1 MSIRVS
7 GVYLV
12 PSPAANNEPANE
24 KPSNLSVENNLH
36 QQHHHHH
43 HHAAKTV
50 TIVAGPQRSNSL
62 DYLNFEEK
70 RQIIASSLSL
80 SDFLAH
86 GPAAAAAAAKEVAA
100 NTVIAKKQNG
110 AALRTNSLG
119 SGARTPPLERKSKF
133 SALGR
138 LFKPWKWKRKKKSDK
153 FEAASLSLERKIS
166 VRASRDELVQ
176 KGILLPVIR
185 STSFPENE
193 TGGDSPDSQKPPTP
207 QQTPQQQQQQQQHQH
222 QQQQQQQQA
231 NIGGI
236 GGGGGGGTPA
246 ATPTSAVGTVQQ
258 SQQSQQVASA
268 TPTPTTANPHSTG
281 PPSNQPSPHPSPLYP
296 GIPQPGQPN
305 GNTQAST
312 SSRTPTRLRGT
323 IVAVVISLGLR
334 AQPSRR
340 SARHP
345 SAARSAIFGRVRPAR
360 DKERRRAA
368 DRSVRWTLLRGAHLE
383 WSVDCTRFRRAR
395 AQLVIDSHF
404 RHRSASSELCEI
416 CQGHTVIAK
425 ISSQVSESSRRAS
438 ADLWIHP
445 SRGST
450 GGGRIVEIQRFRDE
464 DSFFPVQN
472 LLSTLTPRS
481 ILKRIDEVVIE
492 RIHIISERRVER
504 ANTKSQKEEMSG
516 VGFLAA
522 VKTFTPGGRR
532 RRRCEKQQKVLE
544 LPPGYAMQPD
554 VVPCWDAA
562 PPITP
567 PAAFLPPGY
576 KKGFPEPKKE
586 KTEQSANGAVSP
598 SGEPQPNQ
606 GTATTGSLPISAAPP
621 NSGDQQKP
629 SRPNTLEARVVARRL
644 ILFDMEK
651 GVLDQSSENQQVIE
665 RCYPLPPQNTLMLS
679 ELPEPPI
686 PLSEIGPIPPPP
698 MFSSS
703 SPTLLLAKQ
712 RQIRNPLSSDYED
725 EEDEE
730 DFDVEEEDNM
740 YVPRMS
746 QPDPTIDTSRV
757 EEIPAK
763 EPKFHAVPLKSVLKK
778 RGSGSGPGTPQN
790 TPTQENRP
798 LTLRQELHASFN
810 SRPVR
815 FGLAL
820 PCTLE
825 NKENARPYVIREDA
839 DGDSGDGQ
847 VLYRD
852 EYDDEKSRLAAKI
865 ARKES
870 LSLKLALRPDR
881 QELINRN
888 ILQLQ
893 TDNERQETKEAI
905 GAKLIRRLSMRPTQ
919 EELEERN
926 ILKKQSPAEEKKQKE
941 EKKRYLLRKLSF
953 RPTVEELKEKKII
966 RFNDY
971 IEVTQ
976 AHDYDRRADKP
987 WTRLTPK
994 DKAAIRKELNEF
1006 KSSEMAVHE
1015 DSRHLT
1021 RFHRP

>member
-12 PSPAANNEPANE
+12 PNPAPNEPANE
-24 KPSNLSVENNLH
+24 KNSNLSAENNLH

-43 HHAAKTV
+43 ATKTV

-80 SDFLAH
+80 SDFFAH

-185 STSFPENE
+185 STSFPENDA
-193 TGGDSPDSQKPPTP
+193 TCDSPDGQKPPTP
-207 QQTPQQQQQQQQHQH
+207 QQTH
-222 QQQQQQQQA
+222 QQQQQQQQQQPA
-231 NIGGI
+231 GGV
-236 GGGGGGGTPA
+236 GSGPGGTPA
-246 ATPTSAVGTVQQ
+246 ATPTSVGNVQQ
-258 SQQSQQVASA
+258 SQQSQQVPSA

-296 GIPQPGQPN
+296 GMPQVGQPN
-305 GNTQAST
+305 GSTQ
-312 SSRTPTRLRGT
+312 
-323 IVAVVISLGLR
+323 V
-334 AQPSRR
+334 
-340 SARHP
+340 
-345 SAARSAIFGRVRPAR
+345 
-360 DKERRRAA
+360 
-368 DRSVRWTLLRGAHLE
+368 
-383 WSVDCTRFRRAR
+383 
-395 AQLVIDSHF
+395 
-404 RHRSASSELCEI
+404 
-416 CQGHTVIAK
+416 
-425 ISSQVSESSRRAS
+425 
-438 ADLWIHP
+438 
-445 SRGST
+445 
-450 GGGRIVEIQRFRDE
+450 
-464 DSFFPVQN
+464 
-472 LLSTLTPRS
+472 
-481 ILKRIDEVVIE
+481 
-492 RIHIISERRVER
+492 
-504 ANTKSQKEEMSG
+504 
-516 VGFLAA
+516 
-522 VKTFTPGGRR
+522 
-532 RRRCEKQQKVLE
+532 
-544 LPPGYAMQPD
+544 
-554 VVPCWDAA
+554 
-562 PPITP
+562 
-567 PAAFLPPGY
+567 
-576 KKGFPEPKKE
+576 
-586 KTEQSANGAVSP
+586 
-598 SGEPQPNQ
+598 
-606 GTATTGSLPISAAPP
+606 
-621 NSGDQQKP
+621 
-629 SRPNTLEARVVARRL
+629 
-644 ILFDMEK
+644 EK

-698 MFSSS
+698 MFSST

-740 YVPRMS
+740 YVARMS
-746 QPDPTIDTSRV
+746 QPDPSIDTSRV

-798 LTLRQELHASFN
+798 LTLRQELHASFKRPPLRPRMRIC

-839 DGDSGDGQ
+839 DGDSADGQ

>member
-1 MSIRVS
+1 MLTHS
-7 GVYLV
+7 
-12 PSPAANNEPANE
+12 
-24 KPSNLSVENNLH
+24 H
-36 QQHHHHH
+36 
-43 HHAAKTV
+43 
-50 TIVAGPQRSNSL
+50 
-62 DYLNFEEK
+62 
-70 RQIIASSLSL
+70 
-80 SDFLAH
+80 SDGEF
-86 GPAAAAAAAKEVAA
+86 P
-100 NTVIAKKQNG
+100 IYSQAKKQNG

-185 STSFPENE
+185 STSFPENDA
-193 TGGDSPDSQKPPTP
+193 TCDSPDGQKPPTP
-207 QQTPQQQQQQQQHQH
+207 QQTH
-222 QQQQQQQQA
+222 QQQQQQQQQQPA
-231 NIGGI
+231 GGV
-236 GGGGGGGTPA
+236 GSGPGGTPA
-246 ATPTSAVGTVQQ
+246 ATPTSVGNVQQ
-258 SQQSQQVASA
+258 SQQSQQVPSA

-296 GIPQPGQPN
+296 GMPQVGQPN
-305 GNTQAST
+305 GSTQ
-312 SSRTPTRLRGT
+312 
-323 IVAVVISLGLR
+323 
-334 AQPSRR
+334 
-340 SARHP
+340 
-345 SAARSAIFGRVRPAR
+345 
-360 DKERRRAA
+360 
-368 DRSVRWTLLRGAHLE
+368 
-383 WSVDCTRFRRAR
+383 
-395 AQLVIDSHF
+395 
-404 RHRSASSELCEI
+404 
-416 CQGHTVIAK
+416 
-425 ISSQVSESSRRAS
+425 
-438 ADLWIHP
+438 
-445 SRGST
+445 
-450 GGGRIVEIQRFRDE
+450 
-464 DSFFPVQN
+464 
-472 LLSTLTPRS
+472 
-481 ILKRIDEVVIE
+481 
-492 RIHIISERRVER
+492 
-504 ANTKSQKEEMSG
+504 
-516 VGFLAA
+516 
-522 VKTFTPGGRR
+522 
-532 RRRCEKQQKVLE
+532 
-544 LPPGYAMQPD
+544 
-554 VVPCWDAA
+554 
-562 PPITP
+562 
-567 PAAFLPPGY
+567 
-576 KKGFPEPKKE
+576 EPKKE

-598 SGEPQPNQ
+598 SGDPQANQ
-606 GTATTGSLPISAAPP
+606 GTATTGSVSISAAAP

-698 MFSSS
+698 MFSST

-740 YVPRMS
+740 YVARMS
-746 QPDPTIDTSRV
+746 QPDPSIDTSRV

-798 LTLRQELHASFN
+798 LTLRQELHASFKRPPLRPRMRIC

-839 DGDSGDGQ
+839 DGDSADGQ

>member
-12 PSPAANNEPANE
+12 PSPGSNETSNE
-24 KPSNLSVENNLH
+24 KGNNLSAENNLH

-43 HHAAKTV
+43 HHHHTAKTV

-176 KGILLPVIR
+176 KGILLPVLR

-193 TGGDSPDSQKPPTP
+193 TAGDSTDGQKPPTP
-207 QQTPQQQQQQQQHQH
+207 QQPPQHQQQQHQPT
-222 QQQQQQQQA
+222 A
-231 NIGGI
+231 GGV
-236 GGGGGGGTPA
+236 GTGAGTPA
-246 ATPTSAVGTVQQ
+246 ATPTSAGTLQQ
-258 SQQSQQVASA
+258 SQQSHQAPSA

-281 PPSNQPSPHPSPLYP
+281 TPSNQPSPHLSPLYP
-296 GIPQPGQPN
+296 GIPQGGQPN
-305 GNTQAST
+305 GSTQ
-312 SSRTPTRLRGT
+312 
-323 IVAVVISLGLR
+323 V
-334 AQPSRR
+334 
-340 SARHP
+340 
-345 SAARSAIFGRVRPAR
+345 
-360 DKERRRAA
+360 
-368 DRSVRWTLLRGAHLE
+368 
-383 WSVDCTRFRRAR
+383 
-395 AQLVIDSHF
+395 
-404 RHRSASSELCEI
+404 
-416 CQGHTVIAK
+416 
-425 ISSQVSESSRRAS
+425 
-438 ADLWIHP
+438 
-445 SRGST
+445 
-450 GGGRIVEIQRFRDE
+450 
-464 DSFFPVQN
+464 
-472 LLSTLTPRS
+472 
-481 ILKRIDEVVIE
+481 
-492 RIHIISERRVER
+492 
-504 ANTKSQKEEMSG
+504 
-516 VGFLAA
+516 
-522 VKTFTPGGRR
+522 
-532 RRRCEKQQKVLE
+532 
-544 LPPGYAMQPD
+544 
-554 VVPCWDAA
+554 
-562 PPITP
+562 
-567 PAAFLPPGY
+567 
-576 KKGFPEPKKE
+576 
-586 KTEQSANGAVSP
+586 
-598 SGEPQPNQ
+598 
-606 GTATTGSLPISAAPP
+606 
-621 NSGDQQKP
+621 
-629 SRPNTLEARVVARRL
+629 
-644 ILFDMEK
+644 EK
-651 GVLDQSSENQQVIE
+651 GVLDQSNENQQVIE

-703 SPTLLLAKQ
+703 SPTLLLTKQ
-712 RQIRNPLSSDYED
+712 RQLRNPLTADYED
-725 EEDEE
+725 EEDPE
-730 DFDVEEEDNM
+730 DIDVEEEDM
-740 YVPRMS
+740 YMHRMT

-763 EPKFHAVPLKSVLKK
+763 EPKFHAMPLKSVLKK

-798 LTLRQELHASFN
+798 LTLRQELHAFKLVRLRPPLRPRIKIC

-825 NKENARPYVIREDA
+825 NKENARPYVIREDV
-839 DGDSGDGQ
+839 DGDPGDGQ

-852 EYDDEKSRLAAKI
+852 DYDDEKSRLAAKI
-865 ARKES
+865 ACKES

>member
-12 PSPAANNEPANE
+12 PTSPGATDNGGNDKSGGLA
-24 KPSNLSVENNLH
+24 VDGNLH
-36 QQHHHHH
+36 HQQQHHHHH
-43 HHAAKTV
+43 HHSTTKTV
-50 TIVAGPQRSNSL
+50 TIVTAPQRSNSL

-185 STSFPENE
+185 STSYPENE
-193 TGGDSPDSQKPPTP
+193 TISESATDAQKPPSP
-207 QQTPQQQQQQQQHQH
+207 QQTPQQQQQQQQPS
-222 QQQQQQQQA
+222 QQQPP
-231 NIGGI
+231 GGTVAGGT
-236 GGGGGGGTPA
+236 GGGDGTPA
-246 ATPTSAVGTVQQ
+246 ATPTSAGNVQQ
-258 SQQSQQVASA
+258 SQQAVPSA
-268 TPTPTTANPHSTG
+268 TPTPTTTNPHSTAG
-281 PPSNQPSPHPSPLYP
+281 PPSSNQPSPHPSPLYP
-296 GIPQPGQPN
+296 VMPQ
-305 GNTQAST
+305 QAS
-312 SSRTPTRLRGT
+312 
-323 IVAVVISLGLR
+323 
-334 AQPSRR
+334 
-340 SARHP
+340 
-345 SAARSAIFGRVRPAR
+345 
-360 DKERRRAA
+360 
-368 DRSVRWTLLRGAHLE
+368 
-383 WSVDCTRFRRAR
+383 
-395 AQLVIDSHF
+395 QLN
-404 RHRSASSELCEI
+404 
-416 CQGHTVIAK
+416 
-425 ISSQVSESSRRAS
+425 
-438 ADLWIHP
+438 
-445 SRGST
+445 GST
-450 GGGRIVEIQRFRDE
+450 Q
-464 DSFFPVQN
+464 
-472 LLSTLTPRS
+472 
-481 ILKRIDEVVIE
+481 
-492 RIHIISERRVER
+492 
-504 ANTKSQKEEMSG
+504 
-516 VGFLAA
+516 
-522 VKTFTPGGRR
+522 
-532 RRRCEKQQKVLE
+532 
-544 LPPGYAMQPD
+544 
-554 VVPCWDAA
+554 
-562 PPITP
+562 
-567 PAAFLPPGY
+567 
-576 KKGFPEPKKE
+576 EPKKE
-586 KTEQSANGAVSP
+586 KTEQNANGAISP
-598 SGEPQPNQ
+598 NGEPQAANL
-606 GTATTGSLPISAAPP
+606 GTATTGSAVPVPGPAPDAG
-621 NSGDQQKP
+621 NQQKP
-629 SRPNTLEARVVARRL
+629 NRPNTLDPRVIARRL
-644 ILFDMEK
+644 ILFDMDK
-651 GVLDQSSENQQVIE
+651 GVLDQSADNQQVIE

-698 MFSSS
+698 MFSSP
-703 SPTLLLAKQ
+703 SPTLLARQ
-712 RQIRNPLSSDYED
+712 RQIPVSDCEDED
-725 EEDEE
+725 EEDV
-730 DFDVEEEDNM
+730 DVEEEDDNM
-740 YVPRMS
+740 YAFRVS
-746 QPDPTIDTSRV
+746 QPDPAIDTSRV

-810 SRPVR
+810 RPVR

-825 NKENARPYVIREDA
+825 NKENARPYVIREDT

-852 EYDDEKSRLAAKI
+852 DYDDEKNSMPSVSTGRLAAKI

>member
-12 PSPAANNEPANE
+12 PTSPGATDNGGNDKSGGLA
-24 KPSNLSVENNLH
+24 VDGNLH
-36 QQHHHHH
+36 HQQQHHHHH
-43 HHAAKTV
+43 HHSTTKTV
-50 TIVAGPQRSNSL
+50 TIVTAPQRSNSL

-185 STSFPENE
+185 STSYPENE
-193 TGGDSPDSQKPPTP
+193 TISESATDAQKPPSP
-207 QQTPQQQQQQQQHQH
+207 QQTPQQQQQQQQPS
-222 QQQQQQQQA
+222 QQQPP
-231 NIGGI
+231 GGTVAGGT
-236 GGGGGGGTPA
+236 GGGDGTPA
-246 ATPTSAVGTVQQ
+246 ATPTSAGNVQQ
-258 SQQSQQVASA
+258 SQQAVPSA
-268 TPTPTTANPHSTG
+268 TPTPTTTNPHSTAG
-281 PPSNQPSPHPSPLYP
+281 PPSSNQPSPHPSPLYP
-296 GIPQPGQPN
+296 VMPQ
-305 GNTQAST
+305 QAS
-312 SSRTPTRLRGT
+312 
-323 IVAVVISLGLR
+323 
-334 AQPSRR
+334 
-340 SARHP
+340 
-345 SAARSAIFGRVRPAR
+345 
-360 DKERRRAA
+360 
-368 DRSVRWTLLRGAHLE
+368 
-383 WSVDCTRFRRAR
+383 
-395 AQLVIDSHF
+395 QLN
-404 RHRSASSELCEI
+404 
-416 CQGHTVIAK
+416 
-425 ISSQVSESSRRAS
+425 
-438 ADLWIHP
+438 
-445 SRGST
+445 GST
-450 GGGRIVEIQRFRDE
+450 QVD
-464 DSFFPVQN
+464 
-472 LLSTLTPRS
+472 
-481 ILKRIDEVVIE
+481 
-492 RIHIISERRVER
+492 
-504 ANTKSQKEEMSG
+504 
-516 VGFLAA
+516 
-522 VKTFTPGGRR
+522 
-532 RRRCEKQQKVLE
+532 
-544 LPPGYAMQPD
+544 
-554 VVPCWDAA
+554 
-562 PPITP
+562 
-567 PAAFLPPGY
+567 
-576 KKGFPEPKKE
+576 
-586 KTEQSANGAVSP
+586 
-598 SGEPQPNQ
+598 
-606 GTATTGSLPISAAPP
+606 
-621 NSGDQQKP
+621 
-629 SRPNTLEARVVARRL
+629 
-644 ILFDMEK
+644 K
-651 GVLDQSSENQQVIE
+651 GVLDQSADNQQVIE

-698 MFSSS
+698 MFSSP
-703 SPTLLLAKQ
+703 SPTLLARQ
-712 RQIRNPLSSDYED
+712 RQIPVSDCEDED
-725 EEDEE
+725 EEDV
-730 DFDVEEEDNM
+730 DVEEEDDNM
-740 YVPRMS
+740 YAFRVS
-746 QPDPTIDTSRV
+746 QPDPAIDTSRV

-798 LTLRQELHASFN
+798 LTLRQELHASFKRPPLRPRMRIC

-825 NKENARPYVIREDA
+825 NKENARPYVIREDT

-852 EYDDEKSRLAAKI
+852 DYDDEKNSMPSVSTGRLAAKI

>member
-1 MSIRVS
+1 MAESCESVVS
-7 GVYLV
+7 SVVTSVVSHGQTKVAET
-12 PSPAANNEPANE
+12 PSQEDAEISGSPAEEITKPTLSNDDTQNEE
-24 KPSNLSVENNLH
+24 TTTQSNGD
-36 QQHHHHH
+36 
-43 HHAAKTV
+43 T
-50 TIVAGPQRSNSL
+50 
-62 DYLNFEEK
+62 
-70 RQIIASSLSL
+70 
-80 SDFLAH
+80 
-86 GPAAAAAAAKEVAA
+86 
-100 NTVIAKKQNG
+100 AKKQNG

-193 TGGDSPDSQKPPTP
+193 TAGDSPDGQKPPTP
-207 QQTPQQQQQQQQHQH
+207 QQTPQQQQQQQQQP
-222 QQQQQQQQA
+222 QQQQPA
-231 NIGGI
+231 AGGI
-236 GGGGGGGTPA
+236 GTGGVGGGGTPA
-246 ATPTSAVGTVQQ
+246 ATPTSAGTVQQ

-305 GNTQAST
+305 GSTQ
-312 SSRTPTRLRGT
+312 
-323 IVAVVISLGLR
+323 
-334 AQPSRR
+334 
-340 SARHP
+340 
-345 SAARSAIFGRVRPAR
+345 
-360 DKERRRAA
+360 
-368 DRSVRWTLLRGAHLE
+368 
-383 WSVDCTRFRRAR
+383 
-395 AQLVIDSHF
+395 
-404 RHRSASSELCEI
+404 
-416 CQGHTVIAK
+416 
-425 ISSQVSESSRRAS
+425 
-438 ADLWIHP
+438 
-445 SRGST
+445 
-450 GGGRIVEIQRFRDE
+450 
-464 DSFFPVQN
+464 
-472 LLSTLTPRS
+472 
-481 ILKRIDEVVIE
+481 
-492 RIHIISERRVER
+492 
-504 ANTKSQKEEMSG
+504 
-516 VGFLAA
+516 
-522 VKTFTPGGRR
+522 
-532 RRRCEKQQKVLE
+532 
-544 LPPGYAMQPD
+544 
-554 VVPCWDAA
+554 
-562 PPITP
+562 
-567 PAAFLPPGY
+567 
-576 KKGFPEPKKE
+576 EPKKE

-598 SGEPQPNQ
+598 SGEPQANQ
-606 GTATTGSLPISAAPP
+606 GTATTVPISVAPP
-621 NSGDQQKP
+621 NSGNQQKP

-644 ILFDMEK
+644 ILFDTELEK

-712 RQIRNPLSSDYED
+712 RQIRNPLSSDYEE

-746 QPDPTIDTSRV
+746 QPDPAIDTSRV

-798 LTLRQELHASFN
+798 LTLRQELHASFKRPPLRPRMRIC

>member
-12 PSPAANNEPANE
+12 PTSPGATDNGGNDKSGGLA
-24 KPSNLSVENNLH
+24 VDGNLH
-36 QQHHHHH
+36 HQQQHHHHH
-43 HHAAKTV
+43 HHSTTKTV
-50 TIVAGPQRSNSL
+50 TIVTAPQRSNSL

-185 STSFPENE
+185 STSYPENE
-193 TGGDSPDSQKPPTP
+193 TISESATDAQKPPSP
-207 QQTPQQQQQQQQHQH
+207 QQTPQQQQQQQQPS
-222 QQQQQQQQA
+222 QQQPP
-231 NIGGI
+231 GGTVAGGT
-236 GGGGGGGTPA
+236 GGGDGTPA
-246 ATPTSAVGTVQQ
+246 ATPTSAGNVQQ
-258 SQQSQQVASA
+258 SQQAVPSA
-268 TPTPTTANPHSTG
+268 TPTPTTTNPHSTAG
-281 PPSNQPSPHPSPLYP
+281 PPSSNQPSPHPSPLYP
-296 GIPQPGQPN
+296 VMPQ
-305 GNTQAST
+305 QAS
-312 SSRTPTRLRGT
+312 
-323 IVAVVISLGLR
+323 
-334 AQPSRR
+334 
-340 SARHP
+340 
-345 SAARSAIFGRVRPAR
+345 
-360 DKERRRAA
+360 
-368 DRSVRWTLLRGAHLE
+368 
-383 WSVDCTRFRRAR
+383 
-395 AQLVIDSHF
+395 QLN
-404 RHRSASSELCEI
+404 
-416 CQGHTVIAK
+416 
-425 ISSQVSESSRRAS
+425 
-438 ADLWIHP
+438 
-445 SRGST
+445 GST
-450 GGGRIVEIQRFRDE
+450 Q
-464 DSFFPVQN
+464 
-472 LLSTLTPRS
+472 
-481 ILKRIDEVVIE
+481 
-492 RIHIISERRVER
+492 
-504 ANTKSQKEEMSG
+504 
-516 VGFLAA
+516 
-522 VKTFTPGGRR
+522 
-532 RRRCEKQQKVLE
+532 
-544 LPPGYAMQPD
+544 
-554 VVPCWDAA
+554 
-562 PPITP
+562 
-567 PAAFLPPGY
+567 
-576 KKGFPEPKKE
+576 EPKKE
-586 KTEQSANGAVSP
+586 KTEQNANGAISP
-598 SGEPQPNQ
+598 NGEPQAANL
-606 GTATTGSLPISAAPP
+606 GTATTGSAVPVPGPAPDAG
-621 NSGDQQKP
+621 NQQKP
-629 SRPNTLEARVVARRL
+629 NRPNTLDPRVIARRL
-644 ILFDMEK
+644 ILFDMDK
-651 GVLDQSSENQQVIE
+651 GVLDQSADNQQVIE

-698 MFSSS
+698 MFSSP
-703 SPTLLLAKQ
+703 SPTLLARQ
-712 RQIRNPLSSDYED
+712 RQIPVSDCEDED
-725 EEDEE
+725 EEDV
-730 DFDVEEEDNM
+730 DVEEEDDNM
-740 YVPRMS
+740 YAFRVS
-746 QPDPTIDTSRV
+746 QPDPAIDTSRV

-798 LTLRQELHASFN
+798 LTLRQELHASFKRPPLRPRMRIC
-810 SRPVR
+810 RPVR

-825 NKENARPYVIREDA
+825 NKENARPYVIREDT

-852 EYDDEKSRLAAKI
+852 DYDDEKNSMPSVSTGRLAAKI

>member
-12 PSPAANNEPANE
+12 PSPAANEGNNE
-24 KPSNLSVENNLH
+24 KTGNLPAENNLH
-36 QQHHHHH
+36 QQHHH

-193 TGGDSPDSQKPPTP
+193 TIGDSTDGQKPPTP
-207 QQTPQQQQQQQQHQH
+207 QQTH
-222 QQQQQQQQA
+222 QQQQQQPA
-231 NIGGI
+231 GEGVGTGGS
-236 GGGGGGGTPA
+236 GTPA
-246 ATPTSAVGTVQQ
+246 ATPTSAGTMQQ
-258 SQQSQQVASA
+258 SQQSQQVTSA

-281 PPSNQPSPHPSPLYP
+281 PPSDQPSPHLSSLYP

-305 GNTQAST
+305 GSTQ
-312 SSRTPTRLRGT
+312 
-323 IVAVVISLGLR
+323 
-334 AQPSRR
+334 
-340 SARHP
+340 
-345 SAARSAIFGRVRPAR
+345 
-360 DKERRRAA
+360 
-368 DRSVRWTLLRGAHLE
+368 
-383 WSVDCTRFRRAR
+383 VD
-395 AQLVIDSHF
+395 
-404 RHRSASSELCEI
+404 
-416 CQGHTVIAK
+416 
-425 ISSQVSESSRRAS
+425 
-438 ADLWIHP
+438 
-445 SRGST
+445 
-450 GGGRIVEIQRFRDE
+450 
-464 DSFFPVQN
+464 
-472 LLSTLTPRS
+472 
-481 ILKRIDEVVIE
+481 
-492 RIHIISERRVER
+492 
-504 ANTKSQKEEMSG
+504 
-516 VGFLAA
+516 
-522 VKTFTPGGRR
+522 
-532 RRRCEKQQKVLE
+532 
-544 LPPGYAMQPD
+544 
-554 VVPCWDAA
+554 
-562 PPITP
+562 
-567 PAAFLPPGY
+567 
-576 KKGFPEPKKE
+576 
-586 KTEQSANGAVSP
+586 
-598 SGEPQPNQ
+598 
-606 GTATTGSLPISAAPP
+606 
-621 NSGDQQKP
+621 
-629 SRPNTLEARVVARRL
+629 
-644 ILFDMEK
+644 K
-651 GVLDQSSENQQVIE
+651 GVLEQSGENQQVIE
-665 RCYPLPPQNTLMLS
+665 WCFPLPSQNTMMLS

-712 RQIRNPLSSDYED
+712 RQTRNPLSSDYED

-730 DFDVEEEDNM
+730 DFDGDDEDNV
-740 YVPRMS
+740 YVVRMS

-798 LTLRQELHASFN
+798 LTLRQELQASFKRPPLRPRMRIC

-815 FGLAL
+815 FGFAL
-820 PCTLE
+820 PSTLE
-825 NKENARPYVIREDA
+825 NKENARPYVIREDV

-852 EYDDEKSRLAAKI
+852 DYDDEKSRLAAKI

-870 LSLKLALRPDR
+870 LSLKLSLRPDR

-893 TDNERQETKEAI
+893 SDNERQETKEAI

-976 AHDYDRRADKP
+976 AHEYDRRADKP

-1015 DSRHLT
+1015 NSRHLT

>member
-1 MSIRVS
+1 MSLWRF
-7 GVYLV
+7 
-12 PSPAANNEPANE
+12 
-24 KPSNLSVENNLH
+24 
-36 QQHHHHH
+36 
-43 HHAAKTV
+43 
-50 TIVAGPQRSNSL
+50 GPFK
-62 DYLNFEEK
+62 D
-70 RQIIASSLSL
+70 
-80 SDFLAH
+80 
-86 GPAAAAAAAKEVAA
+86 
-100 NTVIAKKQNG
+100 AKKQNG

-193 TGGDSPDSQKPPTP
+193 TISESATDAQKPPSP
-207 QQTPQQQQQQQQHQH
+207 QQAPQQQQQQQQS
-222 QQQQQQQQA
+222 QQQQPL
-231 NIGGI
+231 
-236 GGGGGGGTPA
+236 GGGTGAGGTGGGDGTPA
-246 ATPTSAVGTVQQ
+246 PTPTSVGNVQQ
-258 SQQSQQVASA
+258 SQQSQQAVPSA
-268 TPTPTTANPHSTG
+268 TPTPTTANSHSIG
-281 PPSNQPSPHPSPLYP
+281 PPSSNQPSPHPSPLYP
-296 GIPQPGQPN
+296 VLPQQAGQPN
-305 GNTQAST
+305 GSTQ
-312 SSRTPTRLRGT
+312 
-323 IVAVVISLGLR
+323 
-334 AQPSRR
+334 
-340 SARHP
+340 
-345 SAARSAIFGRVRPAR
+345 
-360 DKERRRAA
+360 
-368 DRSVRWTLLRGAHLE
+368 
-383 WSVDCTRFRRAR
+383 
-395 AQLVIDSHF
+395 
-404 RHRSASSELCEI
+404 
-416 CQGHTVIAK
+416 
-425 ISSQVSESSRRAS
+425 
-438 ADLWIHP
+438 
-445 SRGST
+445 
-450 GGGRIVEIQRFRDE
+450 
-464 DSFFPVQN
+464 
-472 LLSTLTPRS
+472 
-481 ILKRIDEVVIE
+481 
-492 RIHIISERRVER
+492 
-504 ANTKSQKEEMSG
+504 
-516 VGFLAA
+516 
-522 VKTFTPGGRR
+522 
-532 RRRCEKQQKVLE
+532 
-544 LPPGYAMQPD
+544 
-554 VVPCWDAA
+554 
-562 PPITP
+562 
-567 PAAFLPPGY
+567 
-576 KKGFPEPKKE
+576 EPKKE
-586 KTEQSANGAVSP
+586 KTEQNANGAVSP
-598 SGEPQPNQ
+598 SGGGSEPRAANL
-606 GTATTGSLPISAAPP
+606 GTAMPVPGPAPDAG
-621 NSGDQQKP
+621 NQQKP
-629 SRPNTLEARVVARRL
+629 NRPNTLDARVVARRL
-644 ILFDMEK
+644 ILFDMDK
-651 GVLDQSSENQQVIE
+651 GVLDQSADNQQVIE

-698 MFSSS
+698 MFSSP
-703 SPTLLLAKQ
+703 SPTLLARQ
-712 RQIRNPLSSDYED
+712 RQIPLSDCEDED
-725 EEDEE
+725 EEDV
-730 DFDVEEEDNM
+730 DVEEEDDNM
-740 YVPRMS
+740 YVFRVS
-746 QPDPTIDTSRV
+746 QPDPAIDTSRV

-798 LTLRQELHASFN
+798 LTLRQELHASFKRPPLRPRMRIC

-847 VLYRD
+847 VLYRED
-852 EYDDEKSRLAAKI
+852 YDDEKNSTPSIPTGRLAAKI

-893 TDNERQETKEAI
+893 SDNERQETKEAI

>member
-12 PSPAANNEPANE
+12 PSPGANE
-24 KPSNLSVENNLH
+24 ASNEKTNSLSQENNLH

-43 HHAAKTV
+43 HHATKTV

-185 STSFPENE
+185 STSFPEN
-193 TGGDSPDSQKPPTP
+193 
-207 QQTPQQQQQQQQHQH
+207 
-222 QQQQQQQQA
+222 
-231 NIGGI
+231 
-236 GGGGGGGTPA
+236 
-246 ATPTSAVGTVQQ
+246 V
-258 SQQSQQVASA
+258 
-268 TPTPTTANPHSTG
+268 
-281 PPSNQPSPHPSPLYP
+281 
-296 GIPQPGQPN
+296 
-305 GNTQAST
+305 
-312 SSRTPTRLRGT
+312 
-323 IVAVVISLGLR
+323 
-334 AQPSRR
+334 
-340 SARHP
+340 
-345 SAARSAIFGRVRPAR
+345 
-360 DKERRRAA
+360 
-368 DRSVRWTLLRGAHLE
+368 
-383 WSVDCTRFRRAR
+383 
-395 AQLVIDSHF
+395 
-404 RHRSASSELCEI
+404 
-416 CQGHTVIAK
+416 
-425 ISSQVSESSRRAS
+425 
-438 ADLWIHP
+438 
-445 SRGST
+445 
-450 GGGRIVEIQRFRDE
+450 
-464 DSFFPVQN
+464 
-472 LLSTLTPRS
+472 
-481 ILKRIDEVVIE
+481 
-492 RIHIISERRVER
+492 
-504 ANTKSQKEEMSG
+504 
-516 VGFLAA
+516 
-522 VKTFTPGGRR
+522 
-532 RRRCEKQQKVLE
+532 
-544 LPPGYAMQPD
+544 
-554 VVPCWDAA
+554 
-562 PPITP
+562 
-567 PAAFLPPGY
+567 
-576 KKGFPEPKKE
+576 
-586 KTEQSANGAVSP
+586 
-598 SGEPQPNQ
+598 
-606 GTATTGSLPISAAPP
+606 
-621 NSGDQQKP
+621 
-629 SRPNTLEARVVARRL
+629 
-644 ILFDMEK
+644 EK
-651 GVLDQSSENQQVIE
+651 GVLDQSNESQQVIE
-665 RCYPLPPQNTLMLS
+665 RCYPLPPQNPLMLS

-712 RQIRNPLSSDYED
+712 RQIRNTLSSDYED

-740 YVPRMS
+740 FVFRMT
-746 QPDPTIDTSRV
+746 QPDPGIDTSRV
-757 EEIPAK
+757 EQIPAK

-790 TPTQENRP
+790 TPTQENRT
-798 LTLRQELHASFN
+798 LTLRQELHASFKRPALRPRMRIC

-825 NKENARPYVIREDA
+825 NKENARPYVIREDV
-839 DGDSGDGQ
+839 DGDPGDGQ
-847 VLYRD
+847 VLYRE

-1021 RFHRP
+1021 SFL

>member
-12 PSPAANNEPANE
+12 PTSPAGATDNGGND
-24 KPSNLSVENNLH
+24 KSGGGGGGGGGGLHSVDGNLH
-36 QQHHHHH
+36 HHQQQHHHHH
-43 HHAAKTV
+43 HHHSTTKTV
-50 TIVAGPQRSNSL
+50 TIVTAPQRSNSL

-193 TGGDSPDSQKPPTP
+193 TISESATDAQKPPSP
-207 QQTPQQQQQQQQHQH
+207 QQAPQQQQQQQQS
-222 QQQQQQQQA
+222 QQQQPL
-231 NIGGI
+231 
-236 GGGGGGGTPA
+236 GGGTGAGGTGGGDGTPA
-246 ATPTSAVGTVQQ
+246 PTPTSVGNVQQ
-258 SQQSQQVASA
+258 SQQSQQAVPSA
-268 TPTPTTANPHSTG
+268 TPTPTTANSHSIG
-281 PPSNQPSPHPSPLYP
+281 PPSSNQPSPHPSPLYP
-296 GIPQPGQPN
+296 VLPQQAGQPN
-305 GNTQAST
+305 GSTQ
-312 SSRTPTRLRGT
+312 
-323 IVAVVISLGLR
+323 
-334 AQPSRR
+334 
-340 SARHP
+340 
-345 SAARSAIFGRVRPAR
+345 
-360 DKERRRAA
+360 
-368 DRSVRWTLLRGAHLE
+368 
-383 WSVDCTRFRRAR
+383 
-395 AQLVIDSHF
+395 
-404 RHRSASSELCEI
+404 
-416 CQGHTVIAK
+416 
-425 ISSQVSESSRRAS
+425 
-438 ADLWIHP
+438 
-445 SRGST
+445 
-450 GGGRIVEIQRFRDE
+450 
-464 DSFFPVQN
+464 
-472 LLSTLTPRS
+472 
-481 ILKRIDEVVIE
+481 
-492 RIHIISERRVER
+492 
-504 ANTKSQKEEMSG
+504 
-516 VGFLAA
+516 
-522 VKTFTPGGRR
+522 
-532 RRRCEKQQKVLE
+532 
-544 LPPGYAMQPD
+544 
-554 VVPCWDAA
+554 
-562 PPITP
+562 
-567 PAAFLPPGY
+567 
-576 KKGFPEPKKE
+576 EPKKE
-586 KTEQSANGAVSP
+586 KTEQNANGAVSP
-598 SGEPQPNQ
+598 SGGGSEPRAANL
-606 GTATTGSLPISAAPP
+606 GTAMPVPGPAPDAG
-621 NSGDQQKP
+621 NQQKP
-629 SRPNTLEARVVARRL
+629 NRPNTLDARVVARRL
-644 ILFDMEK
+644 ILFDMDK
-651 GVLDQSSENQQVIE
+651 GVLDQSADNQQVIE

-698 MFSSS
+698 MFSSP
-703 SPTLLLAKQ
+703 SPTLLARQ
-712 RQIRNPLSSDYED
+712 RQIPLSDCEDED
-725 EEDEE
+725 EEDV
-730 DFDVEEEDNM
+730 DVEEEDDNM
-740 YVPRMS
+740 YVFRVS
-746 QPDPTIDTSRV
+746 QPDPAIDTSRV

-798 LTLRQELHASFN
+798 LTLRQELHASFKRPPLRPRMRIC

-847 VLYRD
+847 VLYRED
-852 EYDDEKSRLAAKI
+852 YDDEKNSTPSIPTGRLAAKI

-893 TDNERQETKEAI
+893 SDNERQETKEAI

>member
-12 PSPAANNEPANE
+12 PTSPGATDNGGDDKSGGLA
-24 KPSNLSVENNLH
+24 VDGNLH
-36 QQHHHHH
+36 RQQQQQQQHHRHHRH
-43 HHAAKTV
+43 STTKTV
-50 TIVAGPQRSNSL
+50 TIVTAPQRSNSL

-193 TGGDSPDSQKPPTP
+193 TISESATDAQKPPSP
-207 QQTPQQQQQQQQHQH
+207 QQTPQQQQQQQQPS
-222 QQQQQQQQA
+222 QQQPP
-231 NIGGI
+231 GGTVAGGT
-236 GGGGGGGTPA
+236 GGGDGTPA
-246 ATPTSAVGTVQQ
+246 ATPTSVGNVQQ
-258 SQQSQQVASA
+258 SQQAVPSA
-268 TPTPTTANPHSTG
+268 TPTPTTANPHSTAG
-281 PPSNQPSPHPSPLYP
+281 PPSSNQPSPHPSPLYP
-296 GIPQPGQPN
+296 VMPPQASQPN
-305 GNTQAST
+305 GSTQ
-312 SSRTPTRLRGT
+312 
-323 IVAVVISLGLR
+323 
-334 AQPSRR
+334 
-340 SARHP
+340 
-345 SAARSAIFGRVRPAR
+345 
-360 DKERRRAA
+360 
-368 DRSVRWTLLRGAHLE
+368 
-383 WSVDCTRFRRAR
+383 
-395 AQLVIDSHF
+395 
-404 RHRSASSELCEI
+404 
-416 CQGHTVIAK
+416 
-425 ISSQVSESSRRAS
+425 
-438 ADLWIHP
+438 
-445 SRGST
+445 
-450 GGGRIVEIQRFRDE
+450 
-464 DSFFPVQN
+464 
-472 LLSTLTPRS
+472 
-481 ILKRIDEVVIE
+481 
-492 RIHIISERRVER
+492 
-504 ANTKSQKEEMSG
+504 
-516 VGFLAA
+516 
-522 VKTFTPGGRR
+522 
-532 RRRCEKQQKVLE
+532 
-544 LPPGYAMQPD
+544 
-554 VVPCWDAA
+554 
-562 PPITP
+562 
-567 PAAFLPPGY
+567 
-576 KKGFPEPKKE
+576 EPKKE
-586 KTEQSANGAVSP
+586 KTEQNANGAISP
-598 SGEPQPNQ
+598 NGEPQAANL
-606 GTATTGSLPISAAPP
+606 GTATTGSAVPVPGPAPDAG
-621 NSGDQQKP
+621 NQQKP
-629 SRPNTLEARVVARRL
+629 NRPNTLDPRVIARRL
-644 ILFDMEK
+644 ILFDMDK
-651 GVLDQSSENQQVIE
+651 GVLDQSADNQQVIE

-698 MFSSS
+698 MFSSP
-703 SPTLLLAKQ
+703 SPTLLARQ
-712 RQIRNPLSSDYED
+712 RQIPVSDCEDED
-725 EEDEE
+725 EEDV
-730 DFDVEEEDNM
+730 DVEEEDDNM
-740 YVPRMS
+740 YAFRVS
-746 QPDPTIDTSRV
+746 QPDPAIDTSRV

-852 EYDDEKSRLAAKI
+852 DYDDEKSRLAAKI

>member
-1 MSIRVS
+1 M
-7 GVYLV
+7 L
-12 PSPAANNEPANE
+12 
-24 KPSNLSVENNLH
+24 LH
-36 QQHHHHH
+36 SR
-43 HHAAKTV
+43 KY
-50 TIVAGPQRSNSL
+50 SL
-62 DYLNFEEK
+62 TK
-70 RQIIASSLSL
+70 Q
-80 SDFLAH
+80 
-86 GPAAAAAAAKEVAA
+86 PP
-100 NTVIAKKQNG
+100 KKQNG

-185 STSFPENE
+185 STSFPENDA
-193 TGGDSPDSQKPPTP
+193 TNDSPDGQKPPTP
-207 QQTPQQQQQQQQHQH
+207 QQTH
-222 QQQQQQQQA
+222 QQQQQQQPVV
-231 NIGGI
+231 GGV
-236 GGGGGGGTPA
+236 GSGPGGTPA
-246 ATPTSAVGTVQQ
+246 STPTSVGTIQQ
-258 SQQSQQVASA
+258 SQQSQQVPSA

-296 GIPQPGQPN
+296 GMPQVGQPN
-305 GNTQAST
+305 GSTQ
-312 SSRTPTRLRGT
+312 
-323 IVAVVISLGLR
+323 
-334 AQPSRR
+334 
-340 SARHP
+340 
-345 SAARSAIFGRVRPAR
+345 
-360 DKERRRAA
+360 
-368 DRSVRWTLLRGAHLE
+368 
-383 WSVDCTRFRRAR
+383 
-395 AQLVIDSHF
+395 
-404 RHRSASSELCEI
+404 
-416 CQGHTVIAK
+416 
-425 ISSQVSESSRRAS
+425 
-438 ADLWIHP
+438 
-445 SRGST
+445 
-450 GGGRIVEIQRFRDE
+450 
-464 DSFFPVQN
+464 
-472 LLSTLTPRS
+472 
-481 ILKRIDEVVIE
+481 
-492 RIHIISERRVER
+492 
-504 ANTKSQKEEMSG
+504 
-516 VGFLAA
+516 
-522 VKTFTPGGRR
+522 
-532 RRRCEKQQKVLE
+532 
-544 LPPGYAMQPD
+544 
-554 VVPCWDAA
+554 
-562 PPITP
+562 
-567 PAAFLPPGY
+567 
-576 KKGFPEPKKE
+576 EPKKE

-598 SGEPQPNQ
+598 SGDPQANQ
-606 GTATTGSLPISAAPP
+606 GTATTGSVPVSAAAP

-698 MFSSS
+698 MFSST

-740 YVPRMS
+740 YVARMS
-746 QPDPTIDTSRV
+746 QPDPSIDTSRV

-778 RGSGSGPGTPQN
+778 RSSGSGPGTPQN

-798 LTLRQELHASFN
+798 LTLRQELHASFKRPPLRPRMRIC

-839 DGDSGDGQ
+839 DGDSADGQ

>member
-12 PSPAANNEPANE
+12 PTSPGATDNGGNDKSGGLA
-24 KPSNLSVENNLH
+24 VDGNLH
-36 QQHHHHH
+36 HQQQHHHHH
-43 HHAAKTV
+43 HHSTTKTV
-50 TIVAGPQRSNSL
+50 TIVTAPQRSNSL

-185 STSFPENE
+185 STSYPENE
-193 TGGDSPDSQKPPTP
+193 TISESATDAQKPPSP
-207 QQTPQQQQQQQQHQH
+207 QQTPQQQQQQQQPS
-222 QQQQQQQQA
+222 QQQPP
-231 NIGGI
+231 GGTVAGGT
-236 GGGGGGGTPA
+236 GGGDGTPA
-246 ATPTSAVGTVQQ
+246 ATPTSAGNVQQ
-258 SQQSQQVASA
+258 SQQAVPSA
-268 TPTPTTANPHSTG
+268 TPTPTTTNPHSTAG
-281 PPSNQPSPHPSPLYP
+281 PPSSNQPSPHPSPLYP
-296 GIPQPGQPN
+296 VMPQ
-305 GNTQAST
+305 QAS
-312 SSRTPTRLRGT
+312 
-323 IVAVVISLGLR
+323 
-334 AQPSRR
+334 
-340 SARHP
+340 
-345 SAARSAIFGRVRPAR
+345 
-360 DKERRRAA
+360 
-368 DRSVRWTLLRGAHLE
+368 
-383 WSVDCTRFRRAR
+383 
-395 AQLVIDSHF
+395 QLN
-404 RHRSASSELCEI
+404 
-416 CQGHTVIAK
+416 
-425 ISSQVSESSRRAS
+425 
-438 ADLWIHP
+438 
-445 SRGST
+445 GST
-450 GGGRIVEIQRFRDE
+450 Q
-464 DSFFPVQN
+464 
-472 LLSTLTPRS
+472 
-481 ILKRIDEVVIE
+481 
-492 RIHIISERRVER
+492 
-504 ANTKSQKEEMSG
+504 
-516 VGFLAA
+516 
-522 VKTFTPGGRR
+522 
-532 RRRCEKQQKVLE
+532 
-544 LPPGYAMQPD
+544 
-554 VVPCWDAA
+554 
-562 PPITP
+562 
-567 PAAFLPPGY
+567 
-576 KKGFPEPKKE
+576 EPKKE
-586 KTEQSANGAVSP
+586 KTEQNANGAISP
-598 SGEPQPNQ
+598 NGEPQAANL
-606 GTATTGSLPISAAPP
+606 GTATTGSAVPVPGPAPDAG
-621 NSGDQQKP
+621 NQQKP
-629 SRPNTLEARVVARRL
+629 NRPNTLDPRVIARRL
-644 ILFDMEK
+644 ILFDMDK
-651 GVLDQSSENQQVIE
+651 GVLDQSADNQQVIE

-698 MFSSS
+698 MFSSP
-703 SPTLLLAKQ
+703 SPTLLARQ
-712 RQIRNPLSSDYED
+712 RQIPVSDCEDED
-725 EEDEE
+725 EEDV
-730 DFDVEEEDNM
+730 DVEEEDDNM
-740 YVPRMS
+740 YAFRVS
-746 QPDPTIDTSRV
+746 QPDPAIDTSRV

-798 LTLRQELHASFN
+798 LTLRQELHASFKRPPLRPRMRIC

-825 NKENARPYVIREDA
+825 NKENARPYVIREDT

-852 EYDDEKSRLAAKI
+852 DYDDEKNSMPSVSTGRLAAKI

>member
-1 MSIRVS
+1 MIVQNVDDGTKSVACS
-7 GVYLV
+7 EN
-12 PSPAANNEPANE
+12 ADTEE
-24 KPSNLSVENNLH
+24 TTTQSNGD
-36 QQHHHHH
+36 
-43 HHAAKTV
+43 T
-50 TIVAGPQRSNSL
+50 
-62 DYLNFEEK
+62 
-70 RQIIASSLSL
+70 
-80 SDFLAH
+80 
-86 GPAAAAAAAKEVAA
+86 
-100 NTVIAKKQNG
+100 AKKQNG

-185 STSFPENE
+185 STSFPENDA
-193 TGGDSPDSQKPPTP
+193 TCDSPDGQKPPTP
-207 QQTPQQQQQQQQHQH
+207 QQTH
-222 QQQQQQQQA
+222 QQQQQQQQQQPA
-231 NIGGI
+231 GGV
-236 GGGGGGGTPA
+236 GSGPGGTPA
-246 ATPTSAVGTVQQ
+246 ATPTSVGNVQQ
-258 SQQSQQVASA
+258 SQQSQQVPSA

-296 GIPQPGQPN
+296 GMPQVGQPN
-305 GNTQAST
+305 GSTQ
-312 SSRTPTRLRGT
+312 
-323 IVAVVISLGLR
+323 
-334 AQPSRR
+334 
-340 SARHP
+340 
-345 SAARSAIFGRVRPAR
+345 
-360 DKERRRAA
+360 
-368 DRSVRWTLLRGAHLE
+368 
-383 WSVDCTRFRRAR
+383 
-395 AQLVIDSHF
+395 
-404 RHRSASSELCEI
+404 
-416 CQGHTVIAK
+416 
-425 ISSQVSESSRRAS
+425 
-438 ADLWIHP
+438 
-445 SRGST
+445 
-450 GGGRIVEIQRFRDE
+450 
-464 DSFFPVQN
+464 
-472 LLSTLTPRS
+472 
-481 ILKRIDEVVIE
+481 
-492 RIHIISERRVER
+492 
-504 ANTKSQKEEMSG
+504 
-516 VGFLAA
+516 
-522 VKTFTPGGRR
+522 
-532 RRRCEKQQKVLE
+532 
-544 LPPGYAMQPD
+544 
-554 VVPCWDAA
+554 
-562 PPITP
+562 
-567 PAAFLPPGY
+567 
-576 KKGFPEPKKE
+576 EPKKE

-598 SGEPQPNQ
+598 SGDPQANQ
-606 GTATTGSLPISAAPP
+606 GTATTGSVSISAAAP

-698 MFSSS
+698 MFSST

-740 YVPRMS
+740 YVARMS
-746 QPDPTIDTSRV
+746 QPDPSIDTSRV

-839 DGDSGDGQ
+839 DGDSADGQ

>member
-12 PSPAANNEPANE
+12 PTSPGATDNGGDDKSGGLA
-24 KPSNLSVENNLH
+24 VDGNLH
-36 QQHHHHH
+36 RQQQQQQQHHRHHRH
-43 HHAAKTV
+43 STTKTV
-50 TIVAGPQRSNSL
+50 TIVTAPQRSNSL

-193 TGGDSPDSQKPPTP
+193 TISESATDAQKPPSP
-207 QQTPQQQQQQQQHQH
+207 QQTPQQQQQQQQPS
-222 QQQQQQQQA
+222 QQQPP
-231 NIGGI
+231 GGTVAGGT
-236 GGGGGGGTPA
+236 GGGDGTPA
-246 ATPTSAVGTVQQ
+246 ATPTSVGNVQQ
-258 SQQSQQVASA
+258 SQQAVPSA
-268 TPTPTTANPHSTG
+268 TPTPTTANPHSTAG
-281 PPSNQPSPHPSPLYP
+281 PPSSNQPSPHPSPLYP
-296 GIPQPGQPN
+296 VMPPQASQPN
-305 GNTQAST
+305 GSTQ
-312 SSRTPTRLRGT
+312 
-323 IVAVVISLGLR
+323 
-334 AQPSRR
+334 
-340 SARHP
+340 
-345 SAARSAIFGRVRPAR
+345 
-360 DKERRRAA
+360 
-368 DRSVRWTLLRGAHLE
+368 
-383 WSVDCTRFRRAR
+383 
-395 AQLVIDSHF
+395 
-404 RHRSASSELCEI
+404 
-416 CQGHTVIAK
+416 
-425 ISSQVSESSRRAS
+425 
-438 ADLWIHP
+438 
-445 SRGST
+445 
-450 GGGRIVEIQRFRDE
+450 
-464 DSFFPVQN
+464 
-472 LLSTLTPRS
+472 
-481 ILKRIDEVVIE
+481 
-492 RIHIISERRVER
+492 
-504 ANTKSQKEEMSG
+504 
-516 VGFLAA
+516 
-522 VKTFTPGGRR
+522 
-532 RRRCEKQQKVLE
+532 
-544 LPPGYAMQPD
+544 
-554 VVPCWDAA
+554 
-562 PPITP
+562 
-567 PAAFLPPGY
+567 
-576 KKGFPEPKKE
+576 EPKKE
-586 KTEQSANGAVSP
+586 KTEQNANGAISP
-598 SGEPQPNQ
+598 NGEPQAANL
-606 GTATTGSLPISAAPP
+606 GTATTGSAVPVPGPAPDAG
-621 NSGDQQKP
+621 NQQKP
-629 SRPNTLEARVVARRL
+629 NRPNTLDPRVIARRL
-644 ILFDMEK
+644 ILFDMDK
-651 GVLDQSSENQQVIE
+651 GVLDQSADNQQVIE

-698 MFSSS
+698 MFSSP
-703 SPTLLLAKQ
+703 SPTLLARQ
-712 RQIRNPLSSDYED
+712 RQIPVSDCEDED
-725 EEDEE
+725 EEDV
-730 DFDVEEEDNM
+730 DVEEEDDNM
-740 YVPRMS
+740 YAFRVS
-746 QPDPTIDTSRV
+746 QPDPAIDTSRV

-798 LTLRQELHASFN
+798 LTLRQELHASFKRPPLRPRMRIC
-810 SRPVR
+810 RPVR

-852 EYDDEKSRLAAKI
+852 DYDDEKNSTPSVSTGRLAAKI